1 MRRLVVAAVL
11 LAVVAHAEEPQL
23 TLPLVDGSCRFAVIG
38 DTGTGGDDQYRV
50 GAEMARVRR
59 RFPFDLVLM
68 LGDNVY
74 GRDTAADM
82 KRKFE
87 EPYKALLDAGVVFHA
102 SLGNHDD
109 PSQRFYALFNMGG
122 ERYYTYACRHDSVR
136 FFALDTNYVTTEQ
149 LDWLAKGLR
158 AATERWKICYF
169 HHPIYSTGKTHGS
182 DIELRKTLEPLF
194 VAYGVDVVFSG
205 HDHMY
210 ERFIPQRGI
219 TYFVSGSAG
228 KLTPGNA
235 VPEAGLTAKTFDAA
249 HHFMLVEVAGDGLS
263 FQAISETGATVD
275 SGTIPRRAT
284 LGPPP

>member
-1 MRRLVVAAVL
+1 MRRLVLAAVL
-11 LAVVAHAEEPQL
+11 FAVAAHADEPQL

-38 DTGTGGDDQYRV
+38 DTGTGDAAQYRV
-50 GAEMARVRR
+50 GAEMAKVRL
-59 RFPFDLVLM
+59 RFPFGLVLM
-68 LGDNVY
+68 LGDNIY
-74 GRDTAADM
+74 GRDTADDM

-87 EPYKALLDAGVVFHA
+87 EPYKPLLDAGVVFHA

-122 ERYYTYACRHDSVR
+122 ERYYTYTCPHDSVR
-136 FFALDTNYVTTEQ
+136 FFALDTNYMTPDQV
-149 LDWLAKGLR
+149 DWLGKSLR

-182 DIELRKTLEPLF
+182 DVELRKTLEPLF

-205 HDHMY
+205 HDHLY
-210 ERFIPQRGI
+210 ERFAPQKGI

-228 KLTPGNA
+228 KLRTGDALPQ
-235 VPEAGLTAKTFDAA
+235 AGLTAKTFDGA
-249 HHFMLVEVAGDGLS
+249 HHFVLVEVAGDGLS
-263 FQAISETGATVD
+263 FQAISEAGTTVD

-284 LGPPP
+284 LAPPP